1 MVLLTRIVT
10 RELGDLEAKAVKLKR
25 LRHLDPKG
33 LEQTTLYNLYGTTP
47 PPYPPDVVP
56 TAGDD
61 DEQEDEDDD

>member
-1 MVLLTRIVT
+1 MLLTRIVT
-10 RELGDLEAKAVKLKR
+10 DALNGLETKAIKSKR
-25 LRHLDPKG
+25 LSHLDPNA
-33 LEQTTLYNLYGTTP
+33 LAQTELYNLYGTTL